1 MGSHFWLNLIA
12 TTYILLKAFH
22 FHCRLKMIRIIVLLG
37 LFLFISGVHPSSL
50 PPGIDYE
57 EETKEEV
64 AELLTD
70 LFREAKDIDIEN
82 EVENND
88 VDYELI
94 REDKLNTDPVEVAKY
109 NTYMDAVFRRMNAA
123 LRAKLMDP
131 MELNLDSKKDK
142 NGAKSRKSR
151 ALEEEE
157 PQEDE
162 KEVVEEVNE
171 EGVDRVGKVAKKEKN
186 KANKAKKNK
195 GDKKEKKDKSKLS
208 KEERKEQKAAKKAA
222 KLEKQ
227 KAKEAKRRNKGS
239 KKDKS
244 EKIAQRQKA
253 KKRQTRDADDEEEDM
268 NVDVEENK
276 KSGKEKTKQSE
287 KLMKRKTKE
296 RKEKKDKKNKKDK
309 KENKEKKEKEQ
320 KNKARK
326 EKKEKAKKSKKTK
339 EEKLERKQAKAQKQ
353 KQRKANKE
361 AAKEETLSRGKRDNN
376 SDKMKRNKQEEKA
389 RGSLSGIATLRR
401 TKDVQIMDEN
411 GHKILTSYFAVGPL
425 KLSVTKSLG
434 EGQERTI
441 KTAEAT
447 TDVMDG
453 VMVLKV
459 KPDGSAHVKKVE
471 FQKPEKVDVTGSLND
486 AKERSVSRIKNTFNK
501 SRGLAANKLLKAA
514 RYVLKSNSKE
524 EEESDAMTKE

>member
-1 MGSHFWLNLIA
+1 MG
-12 TTYILLKAFH
+12 
-22 FHCRLKMIRIIVLLG
+22 
-37 LFLFISGVHPSSL
+37 
-50 PPGIDYE
+50 
-57 EETKEEV
+57 
-64 AELLTD
+64 
-70 LFREAKDIDIEN
+70 
-82 EVENND
+82 
-88 VDYELI
+88 
-94 REDKLNTDPVEVAKY
+94 
-109 NTYMDAVFRRMNAA
+109 
-123 LRAKLMDP
+123 
-131 MELNLDSKKDK
+131 
-142 NGAKSRKSR
+142 
-151 ALEEEE
+151 
-157 PQEDE
+157 
-162 KEVVEEVNE
+162 
-171 EGVDRVGKVAKKEKN
+171 
-186 KANKAKKNK
+186 
-195 GDKKEKKDKSKLS
+195 
-208 KEERKEQKAAKKAA
+208 
-222 KLEKQ
+222 
-227 KAKEAKRRNKGS
+227 
-239 KKDKS
+239 
-244 EKIAQRQKA
+244 
-253 KKRQTRDADDEEEDM
+253 DDEEEDM

-296 RKEKKDKKNKKDK
+296 KKEKKDKKKK
-309 KENKEKKEKEQ
+309 KEKKEKEQ

-361 AAKEETLSRGKRDNN
+361 AAKEETLSRGKRDKN

>member
-37 LFLFISGVHPSSL
+37 LFLFISGVHPSPL
-50 PPGIDYE
+50 PPGIDYDDE
-57 EETKEEV
+57 AKEEV

-70 LFREAKDIDIEN
+70 LFREAKDIDIE
-82 EVENND
+82 VENND
-88 VDYELI
+88 VDYELV
-94 REDKLNTDPVEVAKY
+94 REDKLNTDPDEVAKY

-131 MELNLDSKKDK
+131 MELNLDSKQKK
-142 NGAKSRKSR
+142 
-151 ALEEEE
+151 
-157 PQEDE
+157 PCQEE
-162 KEVVEEVNE
+162 KET
-171 EGVDRVGKVAKKEKN
+171 KN
-186 KANKAKKNK
+186 
-195 GDKKEKKDKSKLS
+195 
-208 KEERKEQKAAKKAA
+208 R
-222 KLEKQ
+222 
-227 KAKEAKRRNKGS
+227 
-239 KKDKS
+239 
-244 EKIAQRQKA
+244 
-253 KKRQTRDADDEEEDM
+253 
-268 NVDVEENK
+268 
-276 KSGKEKTKQSE
+276 
-287 KLMKRKTKE
+287 
-296 RKEKKDKKNKKDK
+296 
-309 KENKEKKEKEQ
+309 
-320 KNKARK
+320 
-326 EKKEKAKKSKKTK
+326 
-339 EEKLERKQAKAQKQ
+339 
-353 KQRKANKE
+353 
-361 AAKEETLSRGKRDNN
+361 
-376 SDKMKRNKQEEKA
+376 DKMKRNKQEEKA

-514 RYVLKSNSKE
+514 RYVLKSNSKD
-524 EEESDAMTKE
+524 EESDALTKE